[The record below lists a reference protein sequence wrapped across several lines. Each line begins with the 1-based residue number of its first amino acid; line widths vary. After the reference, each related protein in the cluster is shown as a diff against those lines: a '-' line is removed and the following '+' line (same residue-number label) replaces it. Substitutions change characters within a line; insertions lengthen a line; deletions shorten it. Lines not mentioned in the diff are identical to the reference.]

1 MDKLDGEN
9 SQQNSII
16 KFKEKHMLVLV
27 TGGAG
32 RLGINVDKAFLKNGY
47 NVRVFDLDTPG
58 NRNSI
63 KRLKGKAEIQWGDV
77 TNPDSVRQALAG
89 VDAVVHMAGILPPVA
104 YEKPELAAKV
114 NVGGTGIIVDL
125 LKQTG
130 RHIPLVFTSSVAAF
144 GPTPDVCRPLCPE
157 QHDAN
162 PRGAYGETKLQ
173 AENIIKE
180 SGMDYA
186 ILRLT
191 ATMYLSFSMSDLKRM
206 FTVPLDN
213 RVEYCHPDDT
223 ASAIVNAV
231 KNFDAVKGNI
241 LVISGG
247 PEQRMLYRDMIKA
260 MLGVMGLPVPPAR
273 KFTKEPYYLDWYD
286 TTKSQ
291 KLLSFQ
297 HRSFADYIKDY
308 SKQLSRQYGPGFIPF
323 MRSFVSPLFG
333 KAIVQLF

>member
-1 MDKLDGEN
+1 MR
-9 SQQNSII
+9 
-16 KFKEKHMLVLV
+16 VLI

-32 RLGINVDKAFLKNGY
+32 RLGINVGKAFIKCGFQ
-47 NVRVFDLDTPG
+47 VRVLDLDTPG
-58 NRNSI
+58 NRNSV
-63 KRLKGKAEIQWGDV
+63 KKLGGKTEIYWGDI
-77 TNPDSVRQALAG
+77 TRPDSVQKALEG

-114 NVGGTGIIVDL
+114 NVGGTRIVVDI

-130 RHIPLVFTSSVAAF
+130 RQIPFIFTSSVAAF
-144 GPTPDVCRPLCPE
+144 GPTPDVTRPLCPE
-157 QHDAN
+157 KHEAN

-180 SGMDYA
+180 SGIDYV

-191 ATMYLSFSMSDLKRM
+191 ATMYLNFSVSDLKRM
-206 FTVPLDN
+206 FTVPLNN

-223 ASAIVNAV
+223 ASAILNAV
-231 KNFDAVKGNI
+231 KNFDSVKGNT

-247 PEQRMLYRDMIKA
+247 PEERMLYKDMIRRI
-260 MLGVMGLPVPPAR
+260 LGVMGLPVPPAS

-291 KLLSFQ
+291 KLLNFQ
-297 HRSFADYIKDY
+297 HRSFADYIVDY
-308 SKQLSRQYGPGFIPF
+308 SKQLATQYGPGFIPF
-323 MRSFVSPLFG
+323 MRRFVGPVFG
-333 KAIVQLF
+333 KAIVQFF